1 MADCKGHS
9 QEANPIKASTMEVE
23 AFMAK
28 QENHNH
34 RFEIHH
40 QSPQGRAPTLAGLL
54 IGKLKNG
61 RRNLLLLVDL
71 KDYMLQMLKT
81 KASVLSPTVAG

>member
-9 QEANPIKASTMEVE
+9 QEANPIKASMMEVE

-40 QSPQGRAPTLAGLL
+40 QSPQGRAPTLAGLHVTDVDNQS
-54 IGKLKNG
+54 IGSKPDG
-61 RRNLLLLVDL
+61 C
-71 KDYMLQMLKT
+71 
-81 KASVLSPTVAG
+81 